1 MEKGSTGS
9 AILKSVIIVAL
20 GAIVVL
26 GLYMVFTRTRGNSG
40 KDEDY
45 VITAVDEITTTDLG
59 KNYPASARKVVELYA
74 RTMQVLYKETY
85 TDDQQDKM
93 IAILSGIMDDELLAN
108 NQNFAQGIKSEVKG
122 RKAEDYSI
130 SAYVIQSKEPDEV
143 KVSGRRMCTVDCLF
157 SLRHGG
163 NGTTATYYQFIL
175 RRDENN
181 GNWKILGWT
190 PKEEEE

>member
-1 MEKGSTGS
+1 MEKESSGS
-9 AILKSVIIVAL
+9 AIVKSIVIVAL

-26 GLYMVFTRTRGNSG
+26 GLYLVFTRTKRTGP
-40 KDEDY
+40 EETY
-45 VITAVDEITTTDLG
+45 QITAVDEITTTDLDR
-59 KNYPASARKVVELYA
+59 NYPASARKVVELYA
-74 RTMQVLYKETY
+74 HTMQVLYRETY

-93 IAILSGIMDDELLAN
+93 IATLAGIMDEELLLN
-108 NQNFAQGIKSEVKG
+108 NPDFARGVKSEVKG

-130 SAYVIQSKEPDEV
+130 SNYVIQSKEPDEV
-143 KVSGRRMCTVDCLF
+143 KVSGRRMCGVDCLF

-175 RRDENN
+175 RRDEDK

-190 PKEEEE
+190 IKEDE